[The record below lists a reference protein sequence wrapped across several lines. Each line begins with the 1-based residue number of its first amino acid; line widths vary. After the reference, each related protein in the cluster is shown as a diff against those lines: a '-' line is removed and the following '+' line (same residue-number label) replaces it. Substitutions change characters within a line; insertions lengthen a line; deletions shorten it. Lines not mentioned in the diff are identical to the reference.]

1 MIKTTEFYT
10 VQLVVRFF
18 SQSKRTPFLP
28 SFCLFQYE
36 YQERQQK
43 YFIAEEQKTNDGML
57 LSLSINETIRKEE
70 VSDEWFFFRSDVHS
84 AFSPKNGNESHKTP
98 MQIFFM

>member
-1 MIKTTEFYT
+1 
-10 VQLVVRFF
+10 
-18 SQSKRTPFLP
+18 
-28 SFCLFQYE
+28 
-36 YQERQQK
+36 
-43 YFIAEEQKTNDGML
+43 ML